1 MKKNRFGI
9 EMKPLT
15 KAQKDF
21 GGRVLKIS
29 DLPKEKQE
37 YARKEQKERWAKEEF
52 RKKTA
57 KRKKANN
64 ELLSIAIITFLVIC
78 AILTI
83 FCMTQTP
90 SKASAGTTDKITFYN
105 YDIKE
110 KNINYII
117 KENKILINIDS
128 LHNRFAGIKVK
139 KTWNLISMKQGK
151 KFIMLSK
158 KSSCIYIY
166 GNENGVNMDF
176 VPIKIK
182 NKYYVQID
190 KICEALEL
198 PYKKIKNNIYIG
210 EGGY

>member
-1 MKKNRFGI
+1 MKKNIF
-9 EMKPLT
+9 EEQ
-15 KAQKDF
+15 QK
-21 GGRVLKIS
+21 
-29 DLPKEKQE
+29 KQI
-37 YARKEQKERWAKEEF
+37 KEQNKRE
-52 RKKTA
+52 KTKSDFA
-57 KRKKANN
+57 
-64 ELLSIAIITFLVIC
+64 SIVIITFLVI
-78 AILTI
+78 AAVLTL

-105 YDIKE
+105 YDIEE
-110 KNINYII
+110 KNIDYIT
-117 KENKILINIDS
+117 KDNKILINVDNI
-128 LHNRFAGIKVK
+128 HNRIAGIKVK

-182 NKYYVQID
+182 SKYYVQID

-198 PYKKIKNNIYIG
+198 PYKKIKNKIYIG